1 MDDKLKVLWNLDV
14 LVKMC
19 RSKSDGPSLRIE
31 EVEIKDKIRGYQQ
44 DINDLKSLSDD
55 DSYDSS
61 AEMADRNIEI
71 ITKKQLQTLKNEL
84 KDKNKELDNLKES
97 ETKAY
102 ESTNVLRE
110 TKTSYEKYILSMQD
124 RVESVNDNDTV
135 NRYNK
140 LINETSSKIGDII
153 KELKIENKDY
163 ETIQEK
169 IIALTEEINELE
181 EVIDKKKKLLN
192 ETQKNLE
199 NKDNYIDHTKRDKN
213 NKRINELK
221 TKIDVL
227 NKRLEIIQK
236 DPKYIETKIKDI
248 INSGDAPENAKSY
261 LVDLINIVIRQP
273 YINVPDDNKLEE
285 ELLRATQSRDSFAN
299 EIDQKSYNI
308 LDANTPEKIRI
319 SFLEKRINNWQ
330 TELTELEAKVALVDQ
345 DKVFEYKVKDQEMVN
360 MINEMK
366 QDLIEFQKAYDET
379 DDSNISLKASLK
391 ASLDEKRED
400 IVEAEKIA
408 TQFRLDEAKD
418 IEKASFMI
426 KNDSEELKNNIIN
439 AQKEIANMRNRLLS
453 RKSGLIDIGTRN
465 KDKDT
470 LKELAQTVIDL
481 KHRRQFPDTPIDVI
495 RRLEN
500 ELKINL
506 IDSIDKTIIDNSKEL
521 VPKNYDNYNSESLT
535 ISKTKEE
542 TKGLED
548 KRGIKVVNED
558 EIPNPE
564 QLNQLPNI
572 EQQEK
577 QSENINEIVVPNS
590 EELKDIPNTE
600 TPSIDVSNS
609 EINEPNDVP
618 SEVVINDLD
627 TSPENIVDEQ
637 NDEVIEP
644 ILTIQVTEPTEN
656 SVKESVQPEE
666 TAQNDNTQT
675 ENNDNIVI
683 SDAQ

>member
-1 MDDKLKVLWNLDV
+1 
-14 LVKMC
+14 
-19 RSKSDGPSLRIE
+19 
-31 EVEIKDKIRGYQQ
+31 
-44 DINDLKSLSDD
+44 
-55 DSYDSS
+55 
-61 AEMADRNIEI
+61 
-71 ITKKQLQTLKNEL
+71 
-84 KDKNKELDNLKES
+84 
-97 ETKAY
+97 
-102 ESTNVLRE
+102 
-110 TKTSYEKYILSMQD
+110 
-124 RVESVNDNDTV
+124 
-135 NRYNK
+135 
-140 LINETSSKIGDII
+140 
-153 KELKIENKDY
+153 
-163 ETIQEK
+163 
-169 IIALTEEINELE
+169 
-181 EVIDKKKKLLN
+181 
-192 ETQKNLE
+192 
-199 NKDNYIDHTKRDKN
+199 
-213 NKRINELK
+213 
-221 TKIDVL
+221 
-227 NKRLEIIQK
+227 
-236 DPKYIETKIKDI
+236 
-248 INSGDAPENAKSY
+248 
-261 LVDLINIVIRQP
+261 
-273 YINVPDDNKLEE
+273 
-285 ELLRATQSRDSFAN
+285 
-299 EIDQKSYNI
+299 
-308 LDANTPEKIRI
+308 
-319 SFLEKRINNWQ
+319 
-330 TELTELEAKVALVDQ
+330 
-345 DKVFEYKVKDQEMVN
+345 
-360 MINEMK
+360 
-366 QDLIEFQKAYDET
+366 
-379 DDSNISLKASLK
+379 
-391 ASLDEKRED
+391 
-400 IVEAEKIA
+400 
-408 TQFRLDEAKD
+408 
-418 IEKASFMI
+418 
-426 KNDSEELKNNIIN
+426 
-439 AQKEIANMRNRLLS
+439 MRNRLLS

-666 TAQNDNTQT
+666 TAQNDNTQA